1 MWFNWWLNKEG
12 KKLKIYEILFR
23 LEKRFLE
30 IFNWVSSALYI
41 SWIRLTGSSPPPSFP
56 SARVLS
62 PFSHLRLFAAPWIV
76 ARQAPLSMRF
86 SQQGYWSA
94 LLSSPPGYLP
104 DPGVEPVSPVSPTLQ
119 AGSLLLSHQGIPP
132 HTLSCCQT
140 AEKLLLC
147 WEVTKQIKNNGN
159 TLKVTSRVTHS
170 YRAGWANS
178 SDTLPNQNFQRSIM
192 NVQNTLPVHQGNGHM
207 TSRLTQP

>member
-1 MWFNWWLNKEG
+1 MNQTHRKFPTSL
-12 KKLKIYEILFR
+12 LPFCSCAQS
-23 LEKRFLE
+23 FQ
-30 IFNWVSSALYI
+30 SSLALC
-41 SWIRLTGSSPPPSFP
+41 SPMD
-56 SARVLS
+56 R
-62 PFSHLRLFAAPWIV
+62 
-76 ARQAPLSMRF
+76 
-86 SQQGYWSA
+86 
-94 LLSSPPGYLP
+94 SPPGSSVHEIFPARILKCTAKLSSRISSQPRGWTCVSCISYIAGGFFTAEP
-104 DPGVEPVSPVSPTLQ
+104 PGN
-119 AGSLLLSHQGIPP
+119 PP

-170 YRAGWANS
+170 YRAAWANS
-178 SDTLPNQNFQRSIM
+178 SDILPNQSFQRSIM